1 MEDELVESIAAL
13 LYYMR
18 HTARI
23 QFSLVSPMNE
33 TDIMAMT
40 KSAEHPEGIVEG
52 PNIPDAIQYVRVI
65 RELAEKLDA
74 IGMGD
79 IRFVAPDAGS
89 GRLFGDCLDEM
100 VKDEYLM
107 GKLEC
112 WGVHQYGND
121 AANYLNKIYR
131 SPISNKVFLGNRNS
145 RYQKYARSA
154 R

>member
-1 MEDELVESIAAL
+1 MVLIISFMGAPPASAPLAVPDPQKSWMGGTDHTIATNMEDELVESIAAL

-23 QFSLVSPMNE
+23 QFTLVSPMNE

-40 KSAEHPEGIVEG
+40 KSAEHPDGIVEG

-89 GRLFGDCLDEM
+89 ETL
-100 VKDEYLM
+100 V
-107 GKLEC
+107 
-112 WGVHQYGND
+112 W
-121 AANYLNKIYR
+121 
-131 SPISNKVFLGNRNS
+131 
-145 RYQKYARSA
+145 
-154 R
+154 